1 MIDLINKLV
10 YIHRACDFG
19 NDITNFIVNVSFNVL
34 YFITRQNDYDSYLK
48 IPDIKY
54 HLSLDQFNEM
64 VELVDSKKLD
74 FTTIN
79 NVDCNKTVIEII
91 YDVVKKEKIFK
102 NFYKEFDNY
111 NENMKIMK
119 HITVKKEYGTV
130 LNLFSNMGEC
140 VSYLKRN
147 NINYDK
153 IYCYDNDENLNK
165 INYLNNILSNN
176 VNLENNIIKSNIIYD
191 DIITDKK
198 GDLIIC
204 NIINNS
210 YKNLIYTNCNSL
222 IKKIKIRGTKSEP
235 LILQLILQLVNKN
248 GDIILITPNSLLFG
262 ESNQHVETRKYLLNN
277 FNLFKIIELENKQ
290 SILFINN
297 SKFEDKIEVH
307 KDNKIN
313 IVTLNDINKTTCNLY
328 FNFTNNHV
336 KPLHSQ
342 DKLENM
348 INIIENNNIIIND
361 SVLYSKN
368 FNSLQIGPIDSTTDY
383 NYIFLTKDET
393 VISQQFLNIFLQEF
407 LNNNMDLIVKG
418 KMKKFCKDSINEL
431 KIATISLETQKIIV
445 DQESVNRETINKNN
459 QQIDNY
465 KILKNEFNSH
475 IIDDTN
481 TEKLL
486 NIFNISNVLLDES
499 YITIKKNSLSAGK
512 VELIKNRESLV
523 NNTNYYYLNFKN
535 INHMLN
541 EYYYYI
547 LKYLENILI
556 LNSTKNKSNGLNR
569 TFLENLEIPILSN
582 EQSKHFIEVN
592 NFFDIQIEFLENT
605 NDKLLNFYKNL
616 LELLI

>member
-1 MIDLINKLV
+1 MINLINKLV
-10 YIHRACDFG
+10 YIHRVCDFG
-19 NDITNFIVNVSFNVL
+19 NDITNFIINVSFNIL
-34 YFITRQNDYDSYLK
+34 YFINQQNDYDSYLK
-48 IPDIKY
+48 ISDIKY

-64 VELVDSKKLD
+64 IELVDCPA
-74 FTTIN
+74 IN
-79 NVDCNKTVIEII
+79 NVYCNKTVIEII
-91 YDVVKKEKIFK
+91 YDIVKKEKIFK
-102 NFYKEFDNY
+102 NFYKDFDNY

-119 HITVKKEYGTV
+119 NITVKKEYGTV

-140 VSYLKRN
+140 VSHLKRN
-147 NINYDK
+147 NIKYDK
-153 IYCYDNDENLNK
+153 IYCYENDDNLNK

-248 GDIILITPNSLLFG
+248 GDIILITPNSLLFS
-262 ESNQHVETRKYLLNN
+262 ESNQHIETRKYLLNN
-277 FNLFKIIELENKQ
+277 FNLFKIIEFENKQ

-313 IVTLNDINKTTCNLY
+313 IVTLNDINKTTYNLY
-328 FNFTNNHV
+328 FNFTNNHE

-368 FNSLQIGPIDSTTDY
+368 FNSLQIGPIDSTTEY

-393 VISQQFLNIFLQEF
+393 KMNQKFLNIFLQKF
-407 LNNNMDLIVKG
+407 LNNNTDFIVKG

-431 KIATISLETQKIIV
+431 KISTISLETQKIIV
-445 DQESVNRETINKNN
+445 DQESVNKETINKNN

-465 KILKNEFNSH
+465 KILKNQFNNH
-475 IIDDTN
+475 IVDDTN

-486 NIFNISNVLLDES
+486 NIFNISNVLLDDS

-512 VELIKNRESLV
+512 VELIKNRESLI

-569 TFLENLEIPILSN
+569 TFVENLEIPILSN
-582 EQSKHFIEVN
+582 EQSNHFIEVN
-592 NFFDIQIEFLENT
+592 KFFDIQIEFLENT
-605 NDKLLNFYKNL
+605 NDKLLYFYKNL
-616 LELLI
+616 LELII

>member
-1 MIDLINKLV
+1 M
-10 YIHRACDFG
+10 
-19 NDITNFIVNVSFNVL
+19 
-34 YFITRQNDYDSYLK
+34 
-48 IPDIKY
+48 
-54 HLSLDQFNEM
+54 
-64 VELVDSKKLD
+64 
-74 FTTIN
+74 
-79 NVDCNKTVIEII
+79 
-91 YDVVKKEKIFK
+91 
-102 NFYKEFDNY
+102 
-111 NENMKIMK
+111 
-119 HITVKKEYGTV
+119 
-130 LNLFSNMGEC
+130 
-140 VSYLKRN
+140 
-147 NINYDK
+147 
-153 IYCYDNDENLNK
+153 
-165 INYLNNILSNN
+165 
-176 VNLENNIIKSNIIYD
+176 
-191 DIITDKK
+191 
-198 GDLIIC
+198 IIC

-248 GDIILITPNSLLFG
+248 GDIILITPNSLLFS
-262 ESNQHVETRKYLLNN
+262 ESNQHIETRKYLLNN
-277 FNLFKIIELENKQ
+277 FNLFKIIEFENKQ

-313 IVTLNDINKTTCNLY
+313 IVTLNDINKTTYNLY
-328 FNFTNNHV
+328 FNFTNNHE

-368 FNSLQIGPIDSTTDY
+368 FNSLQIGPIDSTTEY

-393 VISQQFLNIFLQEF
+393 KMNQKFLNIFLQKF
-407 LNNNMDLIVKG
+407 LNNNTDFIVKG

-431 KIATISLETQKIIV
+431 KISTISLETQKIIV
-445 DQESVNRETINKNN
+445 DQESVNKETINKNN

-465 KILKNEFNSH
+465 KILKNQFNNH
-475 IIDDTN
+475 IVDDTN

-486 NIFNISNVLLDES
+486 NIFNISNVLLDDS

-512 VELIKNRESLV
+512 VELIKNRESLI

-569 TFLENLEIPILSN
+569 TFVENLEIPILSN
-582 EQSKHFIEVN
+582 EQSNHFIEVN
-592 NFFDIQIEFLENT
+592 KFFDIQIEFLENT
-605 NDKLLNFYKNL
+605 NDKLLYFYKNL
-616 LELLI
+616 LELII